1 MGEQDLRTATLVMV
15 RHGQSIWNK
24 DNRFTSWVD
33 VPLSDEGLQDAHKA
47 GKLCFDHKFQFDVAF
62 TSVLQRAVKT
72 CYMILENANQLW
84 IPVHCRW
91 RLNERHDGALTGLNK
106 KVAALDFGRER
117 VQKFR
122 RGYTYPP
129 PPLNKSHPCWPG
141 HDPKYAQMDV
151 VESELPLG
159 ESLHEAMF
167 RVLPTW
173 EDEIKPLLQQGK
185 TVLLVTHGNIV
196 RLLAKLLDGISDDA
210 IESVDVPSG
219 CPLVYKIRC
228 DSLKPV
234 ASSTAWAPLSADFLG
249 NKTSI
254 SQRMQ
259 FVKAEVGHLYAR
271 DIRQILR
278 QNDWGGKR
286 DDSSDL
292 FARKMNLQRV
302 LSQSSLRQEQLIRSS
317 VSWWHLRTKHDFIS
331 NPG

>member
-1 MGEQDLRTATLVMV
+1 MRLIEADRSPAWLVAALVLAHLASSSPLQVEDRMGEQDLRTATLVMV

-141 HDPKYAQMDV
+141 HDPKYV
-151 VESELPLG
+151 NS
-159 ESLHEAMF
+159 
-167 RVLPTW
+167 W
-173 EDEIKPLLQQGK
+173 K
-185 TVLLVTHGNIV
+185 
-196 RLLAKLLDGISDDA
+196 DDP
-210 IESVDVPSG
+210 IDNG
-219 CPLVYKIRC
+219 
-228 DSLKPV
+228 
-234 ASSTAWAPLSADFLG
+234 STL
-249 NKTSI
+249 
-254 SQRMQ
+254 
-259 FVKAEVGHLYAR
+259 
-271 DIRQILR
+271 
-278 QNDWGGKR
+278 
-286 DDSSDL
+286 
-292 FARKMNLQRV
+292 NL
-302 LSQSSLRQEQLIRSS
+302 
-317 VSWWHLRTKHDFIS
+317 T
-331 NPG
+331 